1 MRKTE
6 KLISALLTIAL
17 GILLIV
23 LKGGIISIMMTVL
36 GVALIVFGVIDLV
49 NRLIPPAV
57 VKIVLGVVIVVCGW
71 AIVTAVL
78 YLLAACLIVA
88 GILLLY
94 EKIKSRVSCSTLW
107 LTVCEYALPTILLLI
122 GALLLFNQG
131 NTVKWVFI
139 ISGIFTVLEGG
150 LLLVST
156 LSED

>member
-1 MRKTE
+1 MKKTE

-36 GVALIVFGVIDLV
+36 GVALLVFGVIDLV

-57 VKIVLGVVIVVCGW
+57 VKLVLGVVIIICGW

-94 EKIKSRVSCSTLW
+94 EKIKNRVSCASLW
-107 LTVCEYALPTILLLI
+107 LTVCEYAVPAMLLVI

-131 NTVKWVFI
+131 NTVNWVFI
-139 ISGIFTVLEGG
+139 ISGIFTVVEGG
-150 LLLVST
+150 LLLVNT
-156 LSED
+156 LAED